1 MMGVSLTVEA
11 VNKSYGTTR
20 VLEGISMTVAPG
32 EIFFLLGPSG
42 CGKTTLLRLLSGFAH
57 PDRGRILMGEDDVT
71 GWPPQR
77 RPTALVFQN
86 YAIWPHM
93 TVAQNVAFGLRC
105 QGTPRAEIR
114 RRVQESL
121 DTVRLG
127 QLGGRRPSQLSGGQQ
142 QRVALARALAVRP
155 RILLLDEPLS
165 NLDAKLRDDMRV
177 EIRAICKEADVTA
190 VYVTHDQK
198 EALSIADRIAIM
210 NAGRIAQVGSPR
222 ELYRR
227 PASVM
232 VAEFLGDV
240 NLAPASVESAEGMWI
255 RVRTPWGSLAVART
269 SADPPN
275 GRCVLA
281 VRPENIVPINDRPP
295 LNSFRATLDGRTYLG
310 AASTLLLRVGESEL
324 RVTRPESAAP
334 LTDAEVNATTWT
346 VDPQDLILLPSS

>member
-1 MMGVSLTVEA
+1 MGVSLTVEA

-20 VLEGISMTVAPG
+20 VLEGISMSVAPG

-42 CGKTTLLRLLSGFAH
+42 CGKTTLLRLLSGFAQ
-57 PDRGRILMGEDDVT
+57 PDRGRILMGDQDVT

-93 TVAQNVAFGLRC
+93 TVAQNVAFGLRS
-105 QGTPRAEIR
+105 QRMPRGEIR
-114 RRVQESL
+114 QRVQESL
-121 DTVRLG
+121 ETVRLG
-127 QLGGRRPSQLSGGQQ
+127 DLGARRPSQLSGGQQ
-142 QRVALARALAVRP
+142 QRVALARSLAVRP

-165 NLDAKLRDDMRV
+165 NLDAKLRDDMRM

-210 NAGRIAQVGSPR
+210 NAGRIAQVGAPR

-227 PASVM
+227 PASKM

-240 NLAPASVESAEGMWI
+240 NLVPATVENAEGMWI
-255 RVRTPWGSLAVART
+255 KVRTPMGVLAVARNGGE
-269 SADPPN
+269 PPAKQ
-275 GRCVLA
+275 CILA
-281 VRPENIVPINDRPP
+281 VRPESIVPLNGQSAINV
-295 LNSFRATLDGRTYLG
+295 FRAVLDGRTYLG
-310 AASTLLLRVGESEL
+310 SASILMLRSGDTDL
-324 RVTRPESAAP
+324 KVTRPESATP
-334 LTDAEVNATTWT
+334 LTDADINGTTWT
-346 VDPQDLILLPSS
+346 VDPNDLVLLPPS

>member
-1 MMGVSLTVEA
+1 MGVSLTVEA

-20 VLEGISMTVAPG
+20 VLEGISMSVAPG

-42 CGKTTLLRLLSGFAH
+42 CGKTTLLRLLSGFAQ
-57 PDRGRILMGEDDVT
+57 PDRGRILMGDQDVT

-93 TVAQNVAFGLRC
+93 TVAQNVAFGLRS
-105 QGTPRAEIR
+105 QRMPRGEIR
-114 RRVQESL
+114 QRVQESL
-121 DTVRLG
+121 ETVRLG
-127 QLGGRRPSQLSGGQQ
+127 DLGARRPSQLSGGQQ
-142 QRVALARALAVRP
+142 QRVALARSLAVRP

-165 NLDAKLRDDMRV
+165 NLDAKLRDDMRM

-210 NAGRIAQVGSPR
+210 NAGRIAQVGAPR

-227 PASVM
+227 PASKM

-240 NLAPASVESAEGMWI
+240 NLVPATVENAEGMWI
-255 RVRTPWGSLAVART
+255 KVRTPMGVLAVARNGGE
-269 SADPPN
+269 PPAKQ
-275 GRCVLA
+275 CILA
-281 VRPENIVPINDRPP
+281 VRPESIVPLDGQSAINV
-295 LNSFRATLDGRTYLG
+295 FRAVLDGRTYLG
-310 AASTLLLRVGESEL
+310 SASILMLRSGDTDL
-324 RVTRPESAAP
+324 KVTRPESATP
-334 LTDAEVNATTWT
+334 LTDADINGTTWT
-346 VDPQDLILLPSS
+346 VDPNDLVLLPPS